1 MAIDFSRIGA
11 QNAGEII
18 AALLADG
25 FSWLWHSCRPESMS
39 AMPPAVLIGQFVSGE
54 LRALWRAEAHPTA
67 KPHLQPHAGDHVTGV
82 KVAAKR

>member
-39 AMPPAVLIGQFVSGE
+39 AMPPAVLDWTICE
-54 LRALWRAEAHPTA
+54 WRAPLA
-67 KPHLQPHAGDHVTGV
+67 LAG
-82 KVAAKR
+82 